1 MAMPS
6 GAFFTVI
13 RPPILSEKFLVQA
26 AFYSGIALAVMVCLL
41 MLAIVLMRTA
51 LVMRRWQEKR
61 FLAVWRPRMMKFMVD
76 TPVRLPSLRRHE
88 EVLMF
93 GLWTHMYESVRG
105 SSRDQLNAFARKIGL
120 DRVAWKFVYSR
131 NPRRQLIGL
140 IALGNLREG
149 KAWFTLSE
157 WVQKESPVH
166 SIAALRGLLLIDP
179 RRALPLVV
187 THIARRS
194 DWSPVRVASFLKEA
208 GTDAIFRVMGKAALT
223 SPAPEAIRLVKYLNA
238 TNAFE
243 ALPMVRKLL
252 AETTEPGV
260 MAACLPMLREPQDL
274 PPLRRFCKH
283 PMWFVRVQAAAA
295 LGKIGEPGDEEVLD
309 DLLRDPNW
317 WVRYRGAQAMA
328 SLPFMGTGVLQDLKD
343 NHEDAYARDI
353 LSQVLAETPLA

>member
-1 MAMPS
+1 MKFAFAMP
-6 GAFFTVI
+6 VMQ
-13 RPPILSEKFLVQA
+13 EQFLVQA
-26 AFYSGIALAVMVCLL
+26 AFYSGLALAMMVCLL
-41 MLAIVLMRTA
+41 MLAIVLMR
-51 LVMRRWQEKR
+51 LVLVLTRLREAH
-61 FLAVWRPRMMKFMVD
+61 FLKVWRPKMMKYLVGA
-76 TPVRLPSLRRHE
+76 PVRLPPLKRHE
-88 EVLMF
+88 RVLMF

-105 SSRDQLNAFARKIGL
+105 SARDQLNAFGREVGL
-120 DRVAWKFVYSR
+120 DVLAWRFVHGR
-131 NPRRQLIGL
+131 NPRKQLIGL

-157 WVQKESPVH
+157 WVQKENPVH

-179 RRALPLVV
+179 RRAMPIVV
-187 THIARRS
+187 THIAQRS

-208 GTDAIFRVMGKAALT
+208 GTDAIFRVMAKSALNA
-223 SPAPEAIRLVKYLNA
+223 PASEAIRLVKYLHA
-238 TNAFE
+238 TNAHE

-252 AETTEPGV
+252 ADTLEPGV
-260 MAACLPMLREPQDL
+260 AAACLPMLREPQDL

-309 DLLRDPNW
+309 ELLRDPNW
-317 WVRYRGAQAMA
+317 WVRYRAAQAMA
-328 SLPFMGTGVLQDLKD
+328 SLPFMGTGMLAEMKE